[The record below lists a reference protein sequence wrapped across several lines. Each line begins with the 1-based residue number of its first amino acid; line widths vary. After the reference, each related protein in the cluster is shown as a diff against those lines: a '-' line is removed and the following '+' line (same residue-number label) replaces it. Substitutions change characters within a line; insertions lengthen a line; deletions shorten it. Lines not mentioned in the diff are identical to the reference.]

1 MNIIKLE
8 DRYQC
13 NVDTE
18 LGVFGVDEFPLR
30 VGIIDAPSYPMEMI
44 VANYLTCIEGKM
56 WTPDKVFTDKTR
68 EEVLDTVKWV
78 LKGGHSP
85 SLESV
90 HITFS
95 IENASVVLLKQIS
108 RHRVGNSL
116 GVMTQR
122 ANAEEWLGK
131 MYDNHHYVTPPS
143 VKDFLERWGNSEYDT
158 YMKAAQ
164 DLYNLMISK
173 GVQQDEARYHVPQNV
188 TTMWQGTYA
197 YSTILTNIC
206 STRMCHVM
214 QGEMV
219 ALAYLMRAA
228 ILDWNS
234 FLGEAIQ
241 PICIRSGRCNRNE
254 NNPTEKEPKGV
265 CAFTREGRIPVRSE
279 DKTFDLTQYS
289 KDATEGK

>member
-1 MNIIKLE
+1 MQINRLSE
-8 DRYQC
+8 QYLC
-13 NVDTE
+13 NMGME
-18 LGVFGVDEFPLR
+18 MGVFGVDNFPLR
-30 VGIIDAPSYPMEMI
+30 VGIIDAPSYPLESI
-44 VANYLTCIEGKM
+44 AANYLTCIEGKM
-56 WTPDKVFTDKTR
+56 WTADKVFVEKSR
-68 EEVLDTVKWV
+68 EEVVDIVKWV
-78 LKGGHSP
+78 LKGGHTP

-90 HITFS
+90 HISFS

-131 MYDNHHYVTPPS
+131 MFDNHHYVTPPS
-143 VKDFLERWGNSEYDT
+143 VENFLECWGDLEYVA

-173 GVQQDEARYHVPQNV
+173 GVQQDEARYHMPQNV

-197 YSTILTNIC
+197 YNTILTNIC

-214 QGEMV
+214 QSEAV
-219 ALAYLMRAA
+219 ALAHLMRAA
-228 ILDWNS
+228 VLDYNPL
-234 FLGEAIQ
+234 LGEVIQ

-265 CAFTREGRIPVRSE
+265 CVFTKEGRIPVRSE

-289 KDATEGK
+289 KDATEVK